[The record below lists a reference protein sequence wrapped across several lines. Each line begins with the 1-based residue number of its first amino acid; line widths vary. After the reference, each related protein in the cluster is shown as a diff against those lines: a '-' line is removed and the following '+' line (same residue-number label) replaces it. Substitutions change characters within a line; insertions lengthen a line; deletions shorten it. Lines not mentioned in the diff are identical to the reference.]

1 MAVGF
6 LGLLLVGLTVLA
18 VVVGIV
24 VYLVYRRPRE

>member
-1 MAVGF
+1 MSFAV
-6 LGLLLVGLTVLA
+6 LLLVGLTVLA